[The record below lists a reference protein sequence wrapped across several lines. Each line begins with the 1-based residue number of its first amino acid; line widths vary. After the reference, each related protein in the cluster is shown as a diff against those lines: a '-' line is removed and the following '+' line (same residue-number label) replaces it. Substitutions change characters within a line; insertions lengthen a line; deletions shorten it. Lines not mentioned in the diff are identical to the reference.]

1 MSAKVSNSPAK
12 KNRRNSG
19 VPWLGL
25 LAIALGGVGG
35 WWLKSHR
42 EVKRPESAVVPTS
55 KPAET
60 RATLNL
66 RALDVTALTHLGE
79 RLDLWVRSAFENK
92 DVKTIGVLCES
103 QDGHFVS
110 IHVDCRE
117 DRATRERDAVIMIHQ
132 GASVV
137 SSETA
142 CTLRVEA
149 FVKSTRAPD
158 VDKARR
164 ILAEIGA
171 TETRL

>member
-42 EVKRPESAVVPTS
+42 EVKRPESAVAPTS